1 MAAGRFR
8 YWHKSETLPLY
19 LFLRPGFAAIEAA
32 PTHLENRNLIMNP
45 HRNLMA
51 AAAFAALFLAANAYG
66 ADLAAPA
73 SAPRPHK
80 TLHVLTAE
88 QVDPSRLLP
97 PPYKD
102 GSDLQRLD
110 LAVVEQVYGGR
121 SPERRAQAEW
131 DDKHESVELF
141 SATLGPQFDLKKLP
155 VTAKLI
161 AELDNEQS
169 VVANIAK
176 DYFKR
181 NRPWA
186 IDPTI
191 VACDYKPNAAP
202 LTSYPSGHAT
212 LSYSMGYVLAQLTPE
227 KAQAIL
233 ARAQEYAFSRIVCG
247 AHYPSDIEASHILA
261 TEMAMMMLD
270 NPAFHAEFVAAK
282 AELKAAGLT
291 SS

>member
-1 MAAGRFR
+1 MSQR
-8 YWHKSETLPLY
+8 
-19 LFLRPGFAAIEAA
+19 
-32 PTHLENRNLIMNP
+32 RNLI
-45 HRNLMA
+45 A
-51 AAAFAALFLAANAYG
+51 AVAVLAIFCASHAIAVDQATLANAG
-66 ADLAAPA
+66 DQAATTKA
-73 SAPRPHK
+73 VATSAPPQRK
-80 TLHVLTAE
+80 TLHILTAE

-97 PPYKD
+97 PPPKD

-110 LAVVEQVYGGR
+110 LSVVEQVYGGR
-121 SPERRAQAEW
+121 SPERRVQAEW
-131 DDKHESVELF
+131 DDRHESVELF
-141 SATLGPQFDLKKLP
+141 FATLGPQFDMKNLP

-176 DYFKR
+176 GYFKR

-212 LSYSMGYVLAQLTPE
+212 LSYSIGYVLAQLMPE
-227 KAQAIL
+227 KGQAIL
-233 ARAQEYAFSRIVCG
+233 ARAQQYAFSRVVCG

-261 TEMAMMMLD
+261 TEMAMMMLE
-270 NPAFHAEFVAAK
+270 NRAFHAEFLAAK

-291 SS
+291 AG